1 VWHALAADMQQMTD
15 LALQWQQQ
23 LIANGDMTSNLL
35 KFAHTVHQQSVNN
48 E

>member
-1 VWHALAADMQQMTD
+1 MQQMTD